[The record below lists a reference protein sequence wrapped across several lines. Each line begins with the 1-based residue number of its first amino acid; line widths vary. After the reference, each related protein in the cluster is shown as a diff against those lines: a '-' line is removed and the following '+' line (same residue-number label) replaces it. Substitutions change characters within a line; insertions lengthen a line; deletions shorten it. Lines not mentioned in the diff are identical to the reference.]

1 MGTWEELD
9 IEFNVNLDL
18 SGIDDGINMAESLD
32 ECFSPLV
39 EILNQFKSDVE
50 DGVKSGSQEIAE
62 RTKSIQEEII
72 SANGSVASGQLL
84 GSIEIEQNDDYS
96 YTIGTTL
103 EDFYPLV
110 VEKGRGPVVPV
121 NAKYLHFYVDGN
133 EVFTK
138 YSGPSEPRPFVEP
151 TFVRIES
158 EAMDIIRG
166 NLPNVTD

>member
-18 SGIDDGINMAESLD
+18 SVIDDGINRAESLD
-32 ECFSPLV
+32 DCFSPVV
-39 EILNQFKSDVE
+39 EILNQFKSDIE
-50 DGVKSGSQEIAE
+50 EGVKNGSQEIAE

-84 GSIEIEQNDDYS
+84 GSIEIEQNSDYN
-96 YTIGTTL
+96 YTIGTTI

-110 VEKGRGPVVPV
+110 VEKGRGAVVPV
-121 NAKYLHFYVDGN
+121 NAKYLHFYVDGS

-138 YSGPSEPRPFVEP
+138 YSSPSEPRPFVEP
-151 TFVRIES
+151 TFMRIEN
-158 EAMDIIRG
+158 EAIDIIRG
-166 NLPNVTD
+166 NLSNVTD